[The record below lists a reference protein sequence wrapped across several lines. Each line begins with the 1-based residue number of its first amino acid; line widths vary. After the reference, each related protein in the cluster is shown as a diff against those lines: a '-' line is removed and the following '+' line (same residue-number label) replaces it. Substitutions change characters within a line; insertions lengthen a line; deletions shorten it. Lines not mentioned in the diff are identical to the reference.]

1 MEIGRMRAH
10 TLNLAPWG
18 TLLQALTAEPPG
30 RSLDELLEHVATAAR
45 EIVGCAASLLTVV
58 GNRGAPQVT
67 VSAGGPPARLID
79 AGPLAEVIT
88 ADRAVRL
95 SADDEPGPLPGGA
108 RSLLGVPVR
117 LGGRCVGGLYL
128 VDRAGERSFSDLDTQ
143 LAGFVAATAAALVR
157 RDRLAAA
164 YEQRQ
169 RWLTESADLTRS
181 LLAGEHADPLQLV
194 VQSVSGIADADLV
207 AVMTAVP
214 DTPTFRVIAAAGEVA
229 HEVLGRVIQSE
240 NTEAPDVIA
249 EGVPRVLTRLS
260 ARPRRAELAE
270 IVGAE
275 SAILVPLTGPGIE
288 QGMLAVVRRPTK
300 PSFSTAEIEATTMF
314 AAQMTLALQ
323 FAENRARRERV
334 ALLDERDRIARD
346 LHDHV
351 IQRLFAIG
359 LTMQNVG
366 AQSSDAD
373 AKRLLAAVDDLDETI
388 AQIRS
393 TIYRLTTPILS
404 ADSSIKLR
412 VGRLIDELEE
422 VLGTRP
428 ELDVRGAVDLSVPDE
443 LTDDSVAVVREAL
456 TNVARHAAATWA
468 SVRITADPDQL
479 QIEILDNGRGIGTAS
494 RRSGLANL
502 RARAERRAGRLTI
515 SDRAPSGTHLTWAVP
530 LASGHT
536 IES

>member
-260 ARPRRAELAE
+260 ARPRRAE
-270 IVGAE
+270 
-275 SAILVPLTGPGIE
+275 
-288 QGMLAVVRRPTK
+288 
-300 PSFSTAEIEATTMF
+300 
-314 AAQMTLALQ
+314 
-323 FAENRARRERV
+323 
-334 ALLDERDRIARD
+334 
-346 LHDHV
+346 
-351 IQRLFAIG
+351 
-359 LTMQNVG
+359 
-366 AQSSDAD
+366 
-373 AKRLLAAVDDLDETI
+373 
-388 AQIRS
+388 
-393 TIYRLTTPILS
+393 
-404 ADSSIKLR
+404 
-412 VGRLIDELEE
+412 
-422 VLGTRP
+422 
-428 ELDVRGAVDLSVPDE
+428 
-443 LTDDSVAVVREAL
+443 
-456 TNVARHAAATWA
+456 
-468 SVRITADPDQL
+468 
-479 QIEILDNGRGIGTAS
+479 
-494 RRSGLANL
+494 
-502 RARAERRAGRLTI
+502 
-515 SDRAPSGTHLTWAVP
+515 
-530 LASGHT
+530 
-536 IES
+536 

>member
-194 VQSVSGIADADLV
+194 VQSVRGIADADLV